1 MIKVKAVVE
10 QIRSWVTSWEGAPQT
25 LKGRILAIAVI
36 WPLFLIPIVL
46 YGWVLPTAKA
56 REITAT
62 FLMVLVIVGDIAV
75 LSLVTIM
82 LLFAKG
88 NLCTTEPQ
96 SQP

>member
-1 MIKVKAVVE
+1 MTSAKRVVE
-10 QIRSWVTSWEGAPQT
+10 RVRGWVTSWEGAPET
-25 LKGRILAIAVI
+25 LKGRILAIAIV

-46 YGWVLPTAKA
+46 FGWVLPTAQS

-62 FLMVLVIVGDIAV
+62 ALMILVIVGDIAV

-88 NLCTTEPQ
+88 NLRATKPG
-96 SQP
+96 SQA

>member
-1 MIKVKAVVE
+1 M
-10 QIRSWVTSWEGAPQT
+10 
-25 LKGRILAIAVI
+25 GRRATNLERPNIGGSCH

-46 YGWVLPTAKA
+46 YGWILPTAQA

-82 LLFAKG
+82 LLFANG
-88 NLCTTEPQ
+88 NLRTTEPQ
-96 SQP
+96 S

>member
-1 MIKVKAVVE
+1 MATAKTLVE
-10 QIRSWVTSWEGAPQT
+10 RVRSWVTLWDGAPET
-25 LKGRILAIAVI
+25 FKGRILAIAVV

-46 YGWVLPTAKA
+46 YGWVLPTAQA

-62 FLMVLVIVGDIAV
+62 FLMILVIVGDIAV

-88 NLCTTEPQ
+88 NTSATEPQ

>member
-25 LKGRILAIAVI
+25 LKGRILAVAVI

-46 YGWVLPTAKA
+46 YGWVLPTAQA

-62 FLMVLVIVGDIAV
+62 FLMILVIVGDIAV

-88 NLCTTEPQ
+88 SLRPSNPEPQ
-96 SQP
+96 A

>member
-1 MIKVKAVVE
+1 MGTAKTVVE
-10 QIRSWVTSWEGAPQT
+10 RVRGWLTSWDGAPET
-25 LKGRILAIAVI
+25 LKGRILAIAVV

-46 YGWVLPTAKA
+46 YGWVLPTAQA

-62 FLMVLVIVGDIAV
+62 FLMILVIVGDIAV

-88 NLCTTEPQ
+88 KMRPSNQETQ
-96 SQP
+96 A

>member
-1 MIKVKAVVE
+1 MTIAKGLVKRLRGWA
-10 QIRSWVTSWEGAPQT
+10 TSWEGAPET
-25 LKGRILAIAVI
+25 LKGRILAIAIV

-46 YGWVLPTAKA
+46 YGWILPTAQA

-62 FLMVLVIVGDIAV
+62 TLMILVIVGDVAV

-88 NLCTTEPQ
+88 NLRTTEPD
-96 SQP
+96 SQA

>member
-1 MIKVKAVVE
+1 MTIAKGLVKRLRGWA
-10 QIRSWVTSWEGAPQT
+10 TSWEGAPET
-25 LKGRILAIAVI
+25 FKGRILAIAIV

-46 YGWVLPTAKA
+46 YGWILPTAQA

-62 FLMVLVIVGDIAV
+62 TLMILVIVGDVAV

-88 NLCTTEPQ
+88 NLRTTEPD
-96 SQP
+96 SQA

>member
-1 MIKVKAVVE
+1 MGTAKTVVE
-10 QIRSWVTSWEGAPQT
+10 RVRGWLTSWDGAPET
-25 LKGRILAIAVI
+25 FKGRLLAIAVV
-36 WPLFLIPIVL
+36 WPPFLIPIVL
-46 YGWVLPTAKA
+46 YGWVLPTAQD

-62 FLMVLVIVGDIAV
+62 FLMILVIVGDVAV

-88 NLCTTEPQ
+88 NLRSTEPE